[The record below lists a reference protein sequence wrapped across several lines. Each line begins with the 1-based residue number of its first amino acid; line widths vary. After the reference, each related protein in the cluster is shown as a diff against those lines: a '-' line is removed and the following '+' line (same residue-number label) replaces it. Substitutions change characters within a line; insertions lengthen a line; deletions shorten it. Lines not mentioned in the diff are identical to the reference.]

1 MTNEFRK
8 LLDIH
13 EVYEIV
19 SLPVATIYQQRHR
32 RVGVGALG
40 WRAGK
45 HLRWDPKSLERWI
58 DEQSAKAQEEAV
70 G

>member
-1 MTNEFRK
+1 MSELK
-8 LLDIH
+8 PLLTVE
-13 EVYEIV
+13 EVSRIV
-19 SLPVATIYQQRHR
+19 GLPVSTIYQQRHR

-45 HLRWDPKSLERWI
+45 HLRWSPQSIERWI